1 MMEISN
7 AIIISAIIISFAA
20 ITVTITL
27 IFKKKTLSL
36 ILFLLFSI
44 SIVVSLFYKKEMTN
58 LFNDSKKESSKKSR
72 TYKRENLGYKNMGVS
87 PTLSDVVFTFGGDYF
102 INADSSVA
110 LFRADDFFD
119 RYDYKDCIK
128 DRKVKL
134 DCFNKDLVS
143 TGNLV
148 LLRNEQVIFIGGN
161 NHTRYYYKTY
171 IKMENRGYSK
181 VEQRKHKNYYNWS
194 LDRLIKVF
202 GNYNQVWSSSD
213 NTKRIYRF
221 NDSYFFLKEDKIFF
235 YGQSFSEDF
244 NVLNHQLLVLND
256 RYREIK

>member
-1 MMEISN
+1 MEISN

-58 LFNDSKKESSKKSR
+58 LFNDSKKESSNKSR

-148 LLRNEQVIFIGGN
+148 LLKNERVLFIGGKN
-161 NHTRYYYKTY
+161 FTHYYYHKSL
-171 IKMENRGYSK
+171 SK
-181 VEQRKHKNYYNWS
+181 
-194 LDRLIKVF
+194 LIEVY

-221 NDSYFFLKEDKIFF
+221 NDSYFFLKEDNIFF
-235 YGQSFSEDF
+235 YGQAFSEDF
-244 NVLNHQLLVLND
+244 NVLDHRLLVLND
-256 RYREIK
+256 GYREIK